1 MKLKA
6 DHAAGGFF
14 IVVGI
19 VVFALSGDLPV
30 GTLSSPGSG
39 LLPKL
44 VTSLMMLFGLIVL
57 LGAKSSG
64 AFRSLRWA
72 ELPHAAKVLA
82 VTCVVISLYTTIG
95 FVASILL
102 LLLGLTVA
110 VERLPLV
117 RAGVFSAA
125 MTGLTYVV
133 FDLVLGVPLPVGSVW
148 Y

>member
-1 MKLKA
+1 
-6 DHAAGGFF
+6 
-14 IVVGI
+14 VGI
-19 VVFALSGDLPV
+19 AVFALSGDLPV

-44 VTSLMMLFGLIVL
+44 VTSLMMFFGLIVIL
-57 LGAKSSG
+57 AGGSSG
-64 AFRSLRWA
+64 PLGTLQWS

-95 FVASILL
+95 FIASILL

-117 RAGVFSAA
+117 RAAVFSAT

-133 FDLVLGVPLPVGSVW
+133 FDVLLGVPLPVGSVW